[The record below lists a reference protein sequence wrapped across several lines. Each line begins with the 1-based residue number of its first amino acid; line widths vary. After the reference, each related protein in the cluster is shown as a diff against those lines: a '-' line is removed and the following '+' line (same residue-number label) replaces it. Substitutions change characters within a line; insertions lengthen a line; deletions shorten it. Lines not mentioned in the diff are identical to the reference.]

1 MAGKHRNL
9 VHVGRLSQRREIPHL
24 HVLNHALSKWCH
36 HRKLLCEIEFAA
48 ISNSIVSQRA
58 FSAKKISDES
68 EITEE
73 WKEVSGR
80 RTTSR
85 SCYYRDS
92 GLVQNALCDTRKRFY
107 VYSVRELPR
116 SAAAFSGGGHD
127 LHQTER
133 AGPAPGVGIEAR
145 LLEHLR
151 RQQPPVEFV
160 LRAVFL
166 HDLVVVN
173 GFGAL
178 SADCHQSG
186 PG

>member
-36 HRKLLCEIEFAA
+36 HRKLLCEIEFAG

-85 SCYYRDS
+85 SCYYRHS
-92 GLVQNALCDTRKRFY
+92 GLVQNALCEVATDRKTPQMAAGY
-107 VYSVRELPR
+107 VR
-116 SAAAFSGGGHD
+116 H
-127 LHQTER
+127 
-133 AGPAPGVGIEAR
+133 GV
-145 LLEHLR
+145 
-151 RQQPPVEFV
+151 
-160 LRAVFL
+160 
-166 HDLVVVN
+166 
-173 GFGAL
+173 
-178 SADCHQSG
+178 
-186 PG
+186 

>member
-36 HRKLLCEIEFAA
+36 HRKLLCEIEFAG

-92 GLVQNALCDTRKRFY
+92 GLVQNALCDTGYTTTRFEIPILTMPRKGNGKLCRIC
-107 VYSVRELPR
+107 SI
-116 SAAAFSGGGHD
+116 AA
-127 LHQTER
+127 TI
-133 AGPAPGVGIEAR
+133 PA
-145 LLEHLR
+145 
-151 RQQPPVEFV
+151 
-160 LRAVFL
+160 
-166 HDLVVVN
+166 
-173 GFGAL
+173 
-178 SADCHQSG
+178 
-186 PG
+186 

>member
-36 HRKLLCEIEFAA
+36 HRKLLCEIEFAG
-48 ISNSIVSQRA
+48 ISNSIVSERA

-92 GLVQNALCDTRKRFY
+92 GLVQLPIMSTRR
-107 VYSVRELPR
+107 PR
-116 SAAAFSGGGHD
+116 GGGFKA
-127 LHQTER
+127 LIFGQ
-133 AGPAPGVGIEAR
+133 A
-145 LLEHLR
+145 
-151 RQQPPVEFV
+151 
-160 LRAVFL
+160 AVFPTCRL
-166 HDLVVVN
+166 ILVAGVFRNLLRISQRRHGERVYAPIHH
-173 GFGAL
+173 AL
-178 SADCHQSG
+178 LAHALLGDNTPARFQ
-186 PG
+186 PN

>member
-36 HRKLLCEIEFAA
+36 HRKLLCEIEFAG

-80 RTTSR
+80 RTTYR

-92 GLVQNALCDTRKRFY
+92 GLVQLPIMSTRRPRGGRRCRPRRRACGYPPPSTSARSETAHNEDPRTK
-107 VYSVRELPR
+107 VASVC
-116 SAAAFSGGGHD
+116 S
-127 LHQTER
+127 
-133 AGPAPGVGIEAR
+133 
-145 LLEHLR
+145 
-151 RQQPPVEFV
+151 QPQP
-160 LRAVFL
+160 
-166 HDLVVVN
+166 
-173 GFGAL
+173 
-178 SADCHQSG
+178 
-186 PG
+186 

>member
-36 HRKLLCEIEFAA
+36 HRKLLCEIEFAG

-92 GLVQNALCDTRKRFY
+92 GLVQRRAFLAERRGEPCGSGRRDVDSRGGWLKIRWAK
-107 VYSVRELPR
+107 PR
-116 SAAAFSGGGHD
+116 G
-127 LHQTER
+127 
-133 AGPAPGVGIEAR
+133 
-145 LLEHLR
+145 
-151 RQQPPVEFV
+151 
-160 LRAVFL
+160 
-166 HDLVVVN
+166 
-173 GFGAL
+173 
-178 SADCHQSG
+178 
-186 PG
+186 

>member
-36 HRKLLCEIEFAA
+36 HRKLLCEIEFAG

-92 GLVQNALCDTRKRFY
+92 GLVQCVLCLLGARAAQ
-107 VYSVRELPR
+107 VCR
-116 SAAAFSGGGHD
+116 SFSGTIC
-127 LHQTER
+127 LR
-133 AGPAPGVGIEAR
+133 PILLPIEYWR
-145 LLEHLR
+145 CTTMILSHR
-151 RQQPPVEFV
+151 H
-160 LRAVFL
+160 VFFPM
-166 HDLVVVN
+166 D
-173 GFGAL
+173 
-178 SADCHQSG
+178 
-186 PG
+186 

>member
-36 HRKLLCEIEFAA
+36 HRKLLCEIEFAG

-92 GLVQNALCDTRKRFY
+92 GLVQLPIMSTRR
-107 VYSVRELPR
+107 PR
-116 SAAAFSGGGHD
+116 GGGFKALIFGQASSFKSGPSTHSIN
-127 LHQTER
+127 R
-133 AGPAPGVGIEAR
+133 A
-145 LLEHLR
+145 
-151 RQQPPVEFV
+151 RQFV
-160 LRAVFL
+160 LNIAWGEMTIS
-166 HDLVVVN
+166 D
-173 GFGAL
+173 
-178 SADCHQSG
+178 ADG
-186 PG
+186 

>member
-36 HRKLLCEIEFAA
+36 HRKLLCEIEFAG

-92 GLVQNALCDTRKRFY
+92 GLVHCVLCLLGARALQVC
-107 VYSVRELPR
+107 R
-116 SAAAFSGGGHD
+116 SFSGGG
-127 LHQTER
+127 
-133 AGPAPGVGIEAR
+133 
-145 LLEHLR
+145 
-151 RQQPPVEFV
+151 
-160 LRAVFL
+160 
-166 HDLVVVN
+166 
-173 GFGAL
+173 
-178 SADCHQSG
+178 
-186 PG
+186 

>member
-36 HRKLLCEIEFAA
+36 HRKLLCEMEFAG

-92 GLVQNALCDTRKRFY
+92 GLVQLPIMSTRRPRGDTRVCRC
-107 VYSVRELPR
+107 SQRR
-116 SAAAFSGGGHD
+116 AD
-127 LHQTER
+127 LDATV
-133 AGPAPGVGIEAR
+133 AGPR
-145 LLEHLR
+145 LHR
-151 RQQPPVEFV
+151 H
-160 LRAVFL
+160 A
-166 HDLVVVN
+166 
-173 GFGAL
+173 
-178 SADCHQSG
+178 
-186 PG
+186 

>member
-36 HRKLLCEIEFAA
+36 HRKLLCEIEFAG

-92 GLVQNALCDTRKRFY
+92 GLVQDPLCDVQEPSERSRHTCGTSLESSMLHRRHFPA
-107 VYSVRELPR
+107 SSIPR
-116 SAAAFSGGGHD
+116 ADSG
-127 LHQTER
+127 
-133 AGPAPGVGIEAR
+133 
-145 LLEHLR
+145 
-151 RQQPPVEFV
+151 
-160 LRAVFL
+160 
-166 HDLVVVN
+166 N
-173 GFGAL
+173 
-178 SADCHQSG
+178 SG
-186 PG
+186 CPSFP

>member
-9 VHVGRLSQRREIPHL
+9 VHVGRLSQRREIPQL

-36 HRKLLCEIEFAA
+36 HRKLLCEIEFAG

-92 GLVQNALCDTRKRFY
+92 GLVQGSLMYTWGTSCP
-107 VYSVRELPR
+107 SQPH
-116 SAAAFSGGGHD
+116 FSGGRNSNLKRTHVR
-127 LHQTER
+127 ER
-133 AGPAPGVGIEAR
+133 ESTSS
-145 LLEHLR
+145 L
-151 RQQPPVEFV
+151 
-160 LRAVFL
+160 
-166 HDLVVVN
+166 
-173 GFGAL
+173 
-178 SADCHQSG
+178 
-186 PG
+186 

>member
-9 VHVGRLSQRREIPHL
+9 VHVGRVSQRREIPHL

-36 HRKLLCEIEFAA
+36 HRKLLCEIEFAG

-58 FSAKKISDES
+58 CSAKKISDES

-92 GLVQNALCDTRKRFY
+92 GLVQLPIMSTRRPRGGGFKALIFGQASPISPTARPGRGTSPTSPPPRVDTSAVNHSSYF
-107 VYSVRELPR
+107 LPR
-116 SAAAFSGGGHD
+116 NTSAI
-127 LHQTER
+127 L
-133 AGPAPGVGIEAR
+133 
-145 LLEHLR
+145 
-151 RQQPPVEFV
+151 
-160 LRAVFL
+160 
-166 HDLVVVN
+166 
-173 GFGAL
+173 
-178 SADCHQSG
+178 
-186 PG
+186 

>member
-36 HRKLLCEIEFAA
+36 HRKLLCEIEFAG

-92 GLVQNALCDTRKRFY
+92 GLVQGVLCQLGRAW
-107 VYSVRELPR
+107 
-116 SAAAFSGGGHD
+116 AAALRWEFLSGGRRIQEGK
-127 LHQTER
+127 LLR
-133 AGPAPGVGIEAR
+133 GGGFKAR
-145 LLEHLR
+145 FAMEETHRSRLR
-151 RQQPPVEFV
+151 GY
-160 LRAVFL
+160 AN
-166 HDLVVVN
+166 D
-173 GFGAL
+173 
-178 SADCHQSG
+178 
-186 PG
+186 

>member
-36 HRKLLCEIEFAA
+36 HRKLLCEIEFAG

-73 WKEVSGR
+73 WKAVSGR

-92 GLVQNALCDTRKRFY
+92 GLVQNALCDTGYTTTRFEIPILPLTPAQFRDAAPRERLRYPHGSGTSRPYQRFY
-107 VYSVRELPR
+107 DSALHSQSYSRP
-116 SAAAFSGGGHD
+116 
-127 LHQTER
+127 TE
-133 AGPAPGVGIEAR
+133 ACE
-145 LLEHLR
+145 
-151 RQQPPVEFV
+151 
-160 LRAVFL
+160 
-166 HDLVVVN
+166 
-173 GFGAL
+173 
-178 SADCHQSG
+178 
-186 PG
+186 

>member
-36 HRKLLCEIEFAA
+36 HRKLLCEIEFAG

-92 GLVQNALCDTRKRFY
+92 GLVQDPLCDVRNPRNGAAIFAVPRLNLLCSSGTTQSRKPSLRPAN
-107 VYSVRELPR
+107 EL
-116 SAAAFSGGGHD
+116 
-127 LHQTER
+127 
-133 AGPAPGVGIEAR
+133 
-145 LLEHLR
+145 
-151 RQQPPVEFV
+151 
-160 LRAVFL
+160 
-166 HDLVVVN
+166 
-173 GFGAL
+173 
-178 SADCHQSG
+178 
-186 PG
+186 

>member
-36 HRKLLCEIEFAA
+36 HRKLLCEIEFAG

-92 GLVQNALCDTRKRFY
+92 GLVQLPIMSTRR
-107 VYSVRELPR
+107 PR
-116 SAAAFSGGGHD
+116 GGGFKA
-127 LHQTER
+127 LIFGQ
-133 AGPAPGVGIEAR
+133 AGPALTFTGTAKAAAR
-145 LLEHLR
+145 MTAV
-151 RQQPPVEFV
+151 RQAE
-160 LRAVFL
+160 LCRKTM
-166 HDLVVVN
+166 H
-173 GFGAL
+173 
-178 SADCHQSG
+178 
-186 PG
+186 